1 MPAPLSESQADL
13 LWPGSRL
20 ADDAF
25 APAHVLHRLISSK
38 DVAARLG
45 VSQATV
51 LRAVARGLLRP
62 ALVTPGGHRR
72 FSADEVEA
80 FAEGLQD
87 DPDGARL
94 LTTGEAARLLGVS
107 QPTLNRAVRR
117 GRIHPTLTTPGG
129 HRRFDSAEL
138 SAALYFEGTQ

>member
-1 MPAPLSESQADL
+1 MQ
-13 LWPGSRL
+13 
-20 ADDAF
+20 
-25 APAHVLHRLISSK
+25 RLISSK

-51 LRAVARGLLRP
+51 LRAVSRGLLRP

-72 FSADEVEA
+72 FSLKDVEA
-80 FAEGLQD
+80 LADKLQD
-87 DPDGARL
+87 DLEGARL

-107 QPTLNRAVRR
+107 QPTLNRAVRK
-117 GRIHPTLTTPGG
+117 GKLHPTLTTPGG

-138 SAALYFEGTQ
+138 SAALYFEDEP

>member
-1 MPAPLSESQADL
+1 MPLK
-13 LWPGSRL
+13 
-20 ADDAF
+20 
-25 APAHVLHRLISSK
+25 RLISSK
-38 DVAARLG
+38 EVATRLG

-72 FSADEVEA
+72 FHLKDVEA
-80 FAEGLQD
+80 MADKLQD
-87 DPDGARL
+87 DPEGSRL

-107 QPTLNRAVRR
+107 QPTLNRAVRN
-117 GRIHPTLTTPGG
+117 GKLHPTLTTPVG

-138 SAALYFEGTQ
+138 SAALYLEDEP

>member
-1 MPAPLSESQADL
+1 M
-13 LWPGSRL
+13 
-20 ADDAF
+20 
-25 APAHVLHRLISSK
+25 ISSK

-51 LRAVARGLLRP
+51 SRAVAKGLLRP
-62 ALVTPGGHRR
+62 ALITPGGHRR
-72 FSADEVEA
+72 FSLEDVEA
-80 FAEGLQD
+80 LAADLLDE
-87 DPDGARL
+87 PDGARL

-117 GRIHPTLTTPGG
+117 GRLHATVTTPGG

-138 SAALYFEGTQ
+138 SAALYVEGTA

>member
-1 MPAPLSESQADL
+1 MDSLV
-13 LWPGSRL
+13 
-20 ADDAF
+20 
-25 APAHVLHRLISSK
+25 PAHVLHRLISSK
-38 DVAARLG
+38 DVALRLG

-62 ALVTPGGHRR
+62 ALITPGGHRR
-72 FSADEVEA
+72 FSPEEVEA
-80 FAEGLQD
+80 FADGLQD

-94 LTTGEAARLLGVS
+94 VSTGEAARLLGVS

-117 GRIHPTLTTPGG
+117 GRLRPTLTTPGG

-138 SAALYFEGTQ
+138 SAALYVEDAS